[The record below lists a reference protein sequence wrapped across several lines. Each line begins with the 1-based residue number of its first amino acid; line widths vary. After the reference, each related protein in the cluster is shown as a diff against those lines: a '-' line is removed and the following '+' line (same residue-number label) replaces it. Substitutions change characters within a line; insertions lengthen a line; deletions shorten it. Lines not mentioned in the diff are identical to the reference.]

1 MGAAMPVTM
10 ETKKLEV
17 SNVQTAPMFNV
28 TDAKGQVVGD
38 IIVSS
43 GGLYWRS
50 KSGQQHHMLKWENV
64 GELFEKN
71 GEKIKIDR

>member
-1 MGAAMPVTM
+1 MPVTM

-28 TDAKGQVVGD
+28 TDAKAKVIGD

-43 GGLYWRS
+43 GGVYWRS
-50 KSGQQHHMLKWENV
+50 KDKHQYHMLKWDSL
-64 GELFEKN
+64 GELFEKH
-71 GEKIKIDR
+71 GEKVPVDR